1 MSSNEAKANYFDTI
15 VGIATPLGVGAIG
28 IVRVSGPIS
37 KDILQKL
44 CPFLTTIHPRT
55 AYHSTITSSQ
65 ESIAVDDGCIL
76 YFEGPRSYTGEDCVE
91 FQCHSN
97 PIILQQVVSECLQNG
112 ARLALPGEFTRRAF
126 IHGKMDLVKAETVI
140 DIIHAKNQ
148 VSKDIALK
156 RLNGKLFKKI
166 SEMRN
171 NLLRLVEQIEGS
183 IDFPEEVPD
192 LDQRDLVALLAT
204 TWKDIKSVLN
214 MQDFGK
220 TVSEGVTVLIMGKPN
235 VGKSSLLNRIVG
247 ENRAIVTSIPGTTR
261 DYIEC
266 SVSLGGGLFNFI
278 DTAGIRASQ
287 GDKIEDMGIRKI
299 KRLVKKAN
307 VILWIVDGGAPL
319 TKEDETI
326 AKLIPK
332 RKKGYV
338 VLNKSDK
345 KKRANSKT
353 LESLTSFP
361 YLSVSAKAN
370 QGLTELQNELI
381 GVFLK
386 PKSDVKLD
394 FMCNIRQVQCLKE
407 AEKGLS
413 VALKSIKLGF
423 EQDLISFELKAV
435 VQKLGEVSGH
445 DLTEEVL
452 DGIFSRFCVGK

>member
-28 IVRVSGPIS
+28 IVRMSGPIS
-37 KDILQKL
+37 KDILHRL
-44 CPFLTTIHPRT
+44 CPSLNTIKPRT
-55 AYHSTITSSQ
+55 AYHATITATKD
-65 ESIAVDDGCIL
+65 SIELDDGCIL
-76 YFEGPRSYTGEDCVE
+76 YFEGPKSYTGEDCVE

-140 DIIHAKNQ
+140 DIIHAKNKL
-148 VSKDIALK
+148 SKNIALK
-156 RLNGKLFKKI
+156 RLNGKLYKKI
-166 SEMRN
+166 TEMRSG
-171 NLLRLVEQIEGS
+171 LIKLVEQIEGS
-183 IDFPEEVPD
+183 IDFPEEVPELNQD
-192 LDQRDLVALLAT
+192 VLITLLKG
-204 TWKDIKSVLN
+204 TWKEIHRILK

-220 TVSEGVTVLIMGKPN
+220 TISEGVNVLIMGKPN

-287 GDKIEDMGIRKI
+287 GDKIEDMGMRKI

-326 AKLIPK
+326 ATLIPK
-332 RKKGYV
+332 KKRGYLI
-338 VLNKSDK
+338 LNKSDK
-345 KKRANSKT
+345 KRRANLST
-353 LESLTSFP
+353 LSSLTSFP
-361 YLSVSAKAN
+361 HLSVSAKVN
-370 QGLTELQNELI
+370 QGLTDLQDELI
-381 GVFLK
+381 DFFLK
-386 PKSDVKLD
+386 PKSDVTLD
-394 FMCNIRQVQCLKE
+394 FMCNIRQIQCLKD
-407 AEKGLS
+407 AENGLS
-413 VALKSIKLGF
+413 LALKSIKSGF
-423 EQDLISFELKAV
+423 EQDLISFELKTV
-435 VQKLGEVSGH
+435 VQKLGEVSGD